1 MQPLRQQIDH
11 DNFPMGLMASCRMRT
26 SVSTMSSLGSL
37 LDTQYPGTVSPYAP
51 TARLHMD
58 NLDNTT
64 TTRSKQ
70 AREGSPDGQQTVR
83 KFGTVLST
91 SY

>member
-1 MQPLRQQIDH
+1 
-11 DNFPMGLMASCRMRT
+11 
-26 SVSTMSSLGSL
+26 
-37 LDTQYPGTVSPYAP
+37 
-51 TARLHMD
+51 MD

-91 SY
+91 SYLARQGTNLTDWSRLGT